1 MIMVSVL
8 LDKSNPFHLKD
19 RVYMHPFWHNMDP
32 VSVLDYR
39 YGTDEMRNVFRA
51 DSYLNFLLKV
61 EATLA
66 EAQSEIGIVPKR
78 AAIEIK
84 KGLKLVKRK
93 RVEEIETEINHD
105 VMAVVKGLE
114 EQVGDAG
121 KWIHFG
127 ATSYDIVDTARALQ
141 HKKAITLIEM
151 ALKKLIKSLS
161 QLAKKH
167 KDTVMLGRTHGQWAT
182 PITFGLKMAVFTSEL
197 ARHMER
203 LTELKP
209 RLMTGKFLG
218 AVGSGAA
225 MYPHTL
231 KVQKLVCKKLE
242 LNEPLATTQILG
254 RDRIAEVIAWGA
266 NLATSIEKFTI
277 EVRNLQRSDIGEV
290 AEAFN
295 IKKQVGSST
304 MAQKKNPITSENVGG
319 LARIVRSVLYS
330 SYENNL
336 QWHERDLANSSN
348 ERIILPQFYILL
360 EYIIKKTENV
370 FSNLYVNKEKMK
382 ENLDGAGGLPM
393 AEAFVIALGKTEMGR
408 QNAHELIRSITMDA
422 EKKGITFRENIKTNH
437 EVQKYLNNDEIMHCL
452 EPNNYVGHSHEI
464 IDKVLASINE

>member
-1 MIMVSVL
+1 
-8 LDKSNPFHLKD
+8 
-19 RVYMHPFWHNMDP
+19 MDP

-39 YGTDEMRNVFRA
+39 YGTEEMRDVFRA
-51 DSYLNFLLKV
+51 NSYLNFLLEV

-66 EAQSEIGIVPKR
+66 EAQSDVGIIPKE
-78 AAIEIK
+78 AAIEIR
-84 KGLKLVKRK
+84 KGIPLVKRE
-93 RVEEIETEINHD
+93 RVEEIEAEINHD

-114 EQVGDAG
+114 EKVGDSG

-141 HKKAITLIEM
+141 HKESISLIEE
-151 ALKKLIKSLS
+151 ALSKLITSIIS
-161 QLAKKH
+161 LAKKH
-167 KDTVMLGRTHGQWAT
+167 KETVMLGRTHGQWAT
-182 PITFGLKMAVFTSEL
+182 PITFGLKMAVFASEL
-197 ARHMER
+197 ARHIER
-203 LTELKP
+203 LNQLKP
-209 RLMTGKFLG
+209 RIMTGKLLG

-225 MYPHTL
+225 MHPNTL
-231 KVQKLVCKKLE
+231 EVQSLVCKKLG

-295 IKKQVGSST
+295 VEKQVGSST

-360 EYIIKKTENV
+360 EFIIKKTDDV
-370 FSNLYVNKEKMK
+370 FSNLYINEERMK
-382 ENLDGAGGLPM
+382 LNLNEAGGLPM
-393 AEAFVIALGKTEMGR
+393 AEAFVIALGKTELGR
-408 QNAHELIRSITMDA
+408 QEAHELVRNITMDA
-422 EKKGITFRENIKTNH
+422 EKKGVTFSQNISENPQVN
-437 EVQKYLNNDEIMHCL
+437 KYLSNDKIIHCL
-452 EPNNYVGHSHEI
+452 EPKNYIGHSREI
-464 IDKVLASINE
+464 IDKVISSIND

>member
-1 MIMVSVL
+1 
-8 LDKSNPFHLKD
+8 
-19 RVYMHPFWHNMDP
+19 MDP

-39 YGTDEMRNVFRA
+39 YGTEEMRNIFRA
-51 DSYLNFLLKV
+51 NSYLNFLLKV

-66 EAQSEIGIVPKR
+66 EAQSEIGIVPKE
-78 AAIEIK
+78 AAAEIK
-84 KGLKLVKRK
+84 KGISLVKRD
-93 RVEEIETEINHD
+93 RVEEIEAEINHD

-114 EQVGDAG
+114 EKVGDAG

-141 HKKAITLIEM
+141 HKRAIALIEK
-151 ALKKLIKSLS
+151 ALNELIKSMS
-161 QLAKKH
+161 RLAKQH

-197 ARHMER
+197 VRHVER
-203 LTELKP
+203 LNQLKP
-209 RLMTGKFLG
+209 RIMTGKLLG

-231 KVQKLVCKKLE
+231 EVQKLVCQKLD

-266 NLATSIEKFTI
+266 NLATSIEKFTL

-295 IKKQVGSST
+295 VEKQVGSST

-360 EYIIKKTENV
+360 EFIIKKTDNV
-370 FSNLYVNKEKMK
+370 FSNLYVNEQKMK
-382 ENLDGAGGLPM
+382 DNLNGAGGLPM
-393 AEAFVIALGKTEMGR
+393 AEAFVIALGKTELGR
-408 QNAHELIRSITMDA
+408 QEAHELVRNITMDA
-422 EKKGITFRENIKTNH
+422 ERKAVTFSQNISENSDVK
-437 EVQKYLNNDEIMHCL
+437 KYLTKKEIMHCL

-464 IDKVLASINE
+464 IDKVLSSIND